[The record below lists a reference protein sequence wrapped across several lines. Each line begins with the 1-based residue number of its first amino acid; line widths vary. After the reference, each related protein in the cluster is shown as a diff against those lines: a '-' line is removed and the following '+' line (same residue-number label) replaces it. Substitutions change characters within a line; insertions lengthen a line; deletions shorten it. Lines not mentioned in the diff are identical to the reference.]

1 MMVVHGSG
9 TVRRDPGSVVT
20 VGTFDGVH
28 LGHREVITAVVTR
41 ARELAARS
49 VVMTFD
55 PHPKEVV
62 ASARGPV
69 ELLSTMG
76 ERAAAF
82 ERLGV
87 DLLLVIPFT
96 YEFSRLSSREF
107 YERHVSGEVGV
118 REVIVG
124 HDHTFGRDRE
134 GNIEPLRAIGNEL
147 GFAVRVLPPFL
158 VDGERISST
167 RIRTALREGNAAK
180 AARFLGSPYTLSGTV
195 VPGDGRGRGLGY
207 PTANIAV
214 QAARKVIP
222 ADGVYVVQA
231 ELSGESHRGMMNIGV
246 RPTVTDGHTR
256 TLEVHLLGSHGDLA
270 GESITV
276 GFLDRLRDE
285 RKFASLDELIGQLAR
300 DRAAAESFGHER

>member
-1 MMVVHGSG
+1 
-9 TVRRDPGSVVT
+9 
-20 VGTFDGVH
+20 
-28 LGHREVITAVVTR
+28 
-41 ARELAARS
+41 
-49 VVMTFD
+49 MTFD

-62 ASARGPV
+62 ASAHGPV

-134 GNIEPLRAIGNEL
+134 GGIEPLRAIGIEQ
-147 GFAVRVLPPFL
+147 GFAVNVLPPFL

-167 RIRTALREGNAAK
+167 RIRQRYGKATSPGRRDCSEVRTRSREPLSPGTAGDEA
-180 AARFLGSPYTLSGTV
+180 SGT
-195 VPGDGRGRGLGY
+195 PRRISPSRRRGRCSRRMGCTWCRPSSRGT
-207 PTANIAV
+207 PTGA
-214 QAARKVIP
+214 
-222 ADGVYVVQA
+222 
-231 ELSGESHRGMMNIGV
+231 
-246 RPTVTDGHTR
+246 
-256 TLEVHLLGSHGDLA
+256 
-270 GESITV
+270 
-276 GFLDRLRDE
+276 
-285 RKFASLDELIGQLAR
+285 
-300 DRAAAESFGHER
+300 

>member
-1 MMVVHGSG
+1 
-9 TVRRDPGSVVT
+9 VVT

-28 LGHREVITAVVTR
+28 LGHREVIAAVVAR
-41 ARELAARS
+41 AREVGGRS
-49 VVMTFD
+49 VVVTFD

-62 ASARGPV
+62 ASAHGPV
-69 ELLSTMG
+69 ELLSTLG

-87 DLLLVIPFT
+87 DLLLVLPFT
-96 YEFSRLSSREF
+96 YEFSRLTSREF
-107 YERHVSGEVGV
+107 YERHVWGEVGV

-134 GNIEPLRAIGNEL
+134 GSIQPLRTIGIQQ
-147 GFAVRVLPPFL
+147 GFAVIVLPPFL

-167 RIRTALREGNAAK
+167 RIRAALREGSVAK

-214 QAARKVIP
+214 QAARKVLP

-231 ELSGESHRGMMNIGV
+231 ELAGTSYRGMMNIGV
-246 RPTVTDGHTR
+246 RPTVTDGRTR

-270 GESITV
+270 GESIAV
-276 GFLDRLRDE
+276 GFLERLRDE
-285 RKFASLDELIGQLAR
+285 RKFASLEELIGQLAR
-300 DRAAAESFGHER
+300 DRAAAEKFGHEQ